1 MPKTV
6 LAPRGARQD
15 QEGHRALMSCNFP
28 MGRDGQIQI
37 LMKLSVHRDL

>member
-6 LAPRGARQD
+6 SAP
-15 QEGHRALMSCNFP
+15 EGHRARMSCNFP

-37 LMKLSVHRDL
+37 LMELSVHRDL